1 MNTKVDSLKI
11 DQEFKTK
18 LLIVVEKMV
27 RDYGMFC
34 DRALEGKVLG
44 QGYYFE
50 DGRNYI
56 KIVKHNGEGEHR
68 STAGWIVK
76 KDTKKFRKGDMLKSA
91 SWKAPATNFARGNVF
106 DDMPVEI
113 RWTGI
118 Q

>member
-1 MNTKVDSLKI
+1 MNTKVDNLKI

-18 LLIVVEKMV
+18 LLVVVEKMIK
-27 RDYGMFC
+27 DYANFS
-34 DRALEGKVLG
+34 DRVLEGHVLG
-44 QGYYFE
+44 HGYYFE

-56 KIVKHNGEGEHR
+56 KIVKHNGEGEKR

-106 DDMPVEI
+106 DNMPERI
-113 RWTGI
+113 MWTGI